1 MEKLKHFLKDER
13 GNEAPE
19 YALIAALI
27 AVVMIVGVT
36 AAGQAILAKFSE
48 VASAIDG
55 APGGST

>member
-1 MEKLKHFLKDER
+1 MEKLKRFIKDER

-36 AAGQAILAKFSE
+36 AAGIAINDKFNE

-55 APGGST
+55 APGST

>member
-1 MEKLKHFLKDER
+1 LKDER

-36 AAGQAILAKFSE
+36 AAGQAILAKFNE
-48 VASAIDG
+48 VATAING
-55 APGGST
+55 APGGS

>member
-1 MEKLKHFLKDER
+1 MEKIKRFLKDER

-36 AAGQAILAKFSE
+36 AAGQAIVAKFNE
-48 VASAIDG
+48 VATAITN
-55 APGGST
+55 APGGS

>member
-1 MEKLKHFLKDER
+1 MEKLKHFFKDER

-36 AAGQAILAKFSE
+36 AAGVAVRDKFNE

-55 APGGST
+55 APGST

>member
-19 YALIAALI
+19 YALLIAALI

-36 AAGQAILAKFSE
+36 AAGQAILAKFNE
-48 VASAIDG
+48 VATAING
-55 APGGST
+55 APGGS